1 MGSENPTIDEIKEL
15 KSMLKDKGF
24 EIWKNKHSQHCYN
37 YHFSPEGCHRER
49 TCSFLHAD
57 PTYGETVSFG

>member
-1 MGSENPTIDEIKEL
+1 ME
-15 KSMLKDKGF
+15 KDKGF